1 MAGYTVGSLF
11 SGYGGLDLGVMG
23 ALGPGD
29 TLFVSDVEKGHVRCF
44 LAGSRT
50 LPILATLLAW
60 TGVKYR
66 ELMFCVGVLL
76 ARTCQWLAR
85 EPA

>member
-29 TLFVSDVEKGHVRCF
+29 TLFVSDVEKRAVRCPRPQVPGC
-44 LAGSRT
+44 AKH
-50 LPILATLLAW
+50 W
-60 TGVKYR
+60 
-66 ELMFCVGVLL
+66 
-76 ARTCQWLAR
+76 
-85 EPA
+85 